1 MQNQTNENHSSNFDD
16 ILGKRN
22 TKQDSSNTATSKV
35 LSKISNRKKT
45 PKQQYNFCMAKIS
58 LEVHGV
64 QWRAKFL
71 REKNLRQ
78 QDGRF
83 QTKISIQVHGM

>member
-1 MQNQTNENHSSNFDD
+1 
-16 ILGKRN
+16 
-22 TKQDSSNTATSKV
+22 
-35 LSKISNRKKT
+35 
-45 PKQQYNFCMAKIS
+45 MAKIS

-83 QTKISIQVHGM
+83 QTKISIQVHGT

>member
-1 MQNQTNENHSSNFDD
+1 
-16 ILGKRN
+16 
-22 TKQDSSNTATSKV
+22 
-35 LSKISNRKKT
+35 
-45 PKQQYNFCMAKIS
+45 MAKIS